1 MLARLS
7 VKRVMKKKKIK
18 PLGLFM
24 GGPRLDGA
32 MGGEG
37 IRQWEKECRT
47 CLHFSC
53 LRHSGGKSGRC
64 VFICGMDKGCIN
76 SGKLSSLYCIRLSMA
91 TWVYEELLTCRDKG
105 CSRTGG
111 SRIGAVGF
119 LACTICVVVL

>member
-1 MLARLS
+1 MYAS
-7 VKRVMKKKKIK
+7 KAVGKE
-18 PLGLFM
+18 G
-24 GGPRLDGA
+24 DGA

-37 IRQWEKECRT
+37 IREWERECRA
-47 CLHFSC
+47 CLHCSG
-53 LRHSGGKSGRC
+53 LRHGEKSRRC
-64 VFICGMDKGCIN
+64 VFIRGMDKGCIN
-76 SGKLSSLYCIRLSMA
+76 SGKLSSLYCIRMSMA